1 MKKKNPFSDSG
12 LEFIGRERELSM
24 LNESIKRGRS
34 VVLYAP
40 LGEGKTTL
48 FDKCCSKYKYSEKY
62 VVMRCDLMGT
72 SNMSDFIARLIKS
85 MQAFTTRTAFNTF
98 ISFLKSIKTV
108 ISFDQLTGV
117 PVLNI
122 EISPDA
128 TETTLEQIKNY
139 IESSSKQYILYIDEF
154 QQIVQ
159 YPDNN
164 AEALL
169 QSFFS
174 SLSNLVCVF
183 SGSQNRIVKEILTT
197 KMSSFYSNLTII
209 ELSSLD
215 CLEYTKFVVEQF
227 NTNNVTVNK
236 EIVES
241 VYGLLEGSTLYMQLL
256 FSNLYSKVDSGSVIT
271 FDIVDSE
278 INDILSERELTYKYD
293 YMKCTDRQKEYLVK
307 LAHDLQPTERAYAR
321 ARSKFINNEK
331 VSCKDQRYYI
341 NDKFFRVWLR
351 KHFPLDKEESA
362 SDNHEYR
369 TSSQN
374 PITKED
380 RNHLVISL
388 AYLTALEWSRSN
400 EKALLIQFKEILSSS
415 IFCPNSPRF
424 ETIKKY
430 LIDRKEASLDS
441 KMEDE
446 IKQYINEIKS

>member
-24 LNESIKRGRS
+24 LNESIKRGQS

-48 FDKCCSKYKYSEKY
+48 FKKCCSKYKYSKKY
-62 VVMRCDLMGT
+62 VVMRCDLTGT
-72 SNMSDFIARLIKS
+72 SNMSDFIARLINT

-98 ISFLKSIKTV
+98 ISYLKSIKPV
-108 ISFDQLTGV
+108 FSFDQLAGV
-117 PVLNI
+117 PILNI

-174 SLSNLVCVF
+174 SLPNLVCVF
-183 SGSQNRIVKEILTT
+183 SGSQNRLVKEILTT

-209 ELSSLD
+209 ELSSID
-215 CLEYTKFVVEQF
+215 CLEYSKYVVEQF

-241 VYGLLEGSTLYMQLL
+241 VYSLLEGSTLYMQLL

-271 FDIVDSE
+271 SDIVDSE
-278 INDILSERELTYKYD
+278 INDILSERELTYKYY
-293 YMKCTDRQKEYLVK
+293 YMKCSDRQKEYLVK
-307 LAHDLQPTERAYAR
+307 LAHDIQPTGRAFAR
-321 ARSKFINNEK
+321 PQSKFIKDEK
-331 VSCKDQRYYI
+331 VSCKNQRYYI

-351 KHFPLDKEESA
+351 THFPLDNEESA
-362 SDNHEYR
+362 SNNSEYGA
-369 TSSQN
+369 SSQN
-374 PITKED
+374 PISKEERD
-380 RNHLVISL
+380 NLVISL
-388 AYLTALEWSRSN
+388 AYLTAIEWPRSN
-400 EKALLIQFKEILSSS
+400 EKALLIQLKEILTSS

-424 ETIKKY
+424 KTIKKY
-430 LIDRKEASLDS
+430 LINRVEASLDP
-441 KMEDE
+441 KMVDE